1 MGKSKSE
8 MTVTQSNL
16 LIESRYKLSLSETKI
31 LLWMI
36 KEIHPGDKDFKT
48 YKIFIKDF
56 IDAID
61 SKRPDFYTVA
71 KAITK
76 RFMSK
81 VLELENGNLQVQF
94 MSMVKYSPGDGFIKY
109 RFDKALKPYLIRL
122 KRRFTSY
129 DIQNIVDCRYSHSI
143 RIYQLLKSFEDLKE
157 RTITVKDLRYM
168 LMVEDEY
175 TRFYDFKRFI
185 LERSMKD
192 LKKHSDLFFEYSLN
206 KRGRNIHSVT
216 FTIKKQKQKRLFDGE
231 DFVKNEAVV
240 SYQEDATGKVK
251 QLQKEYA
258 DGLSY
263 KEFSNEKEPKT
274 ALSQK

>member
-1 MGKSKSE
+1 
-8 MTVTQSNL
+8 
-16 LIESRYKLSLSETKI
+16 
-31 LLWMI
+31 
-36 KEIHPGDKDFKT
+36 
-48 YKIFIKDF
+48 
-56 IDAID
+56 
-61 SKRPDFYTVA
+61 
-71 KAITK
+71 
-76 RFMSK
+76 
-81 VLELENGNLQVQF
+81 
-94 MSMVKYSPGDGFIKY
+94 
-109 RFDKALKPYLIRL
+109 
-122 KRRFTSY
+122 
-129 DIQNIVDCRYSHSI
+129 
-143 RIYQLLKSFEDLKE
+143 
-157 RTITVKDLRYM
+157 M